1 MPSEK
6 KYRSSRRYR
15 ELDDERRMTRI
26 TGDSR
31 YDKESI
37 WKDKSFRALLAFIV
51 TAIIVGVVFLL
62 STRQM

>member
-1 MPSEK
+1 MPPHK

-31 YDKESI
+31 YEKGSI
-37 WKDKSFRALLAFIV
+37 WKDKTFRALLAFIV
-51 TAIIVGVVFLL
+51 TAIVVGVVFVL
-62 STRQM
+62 STRQV